1 MENKIKLNVEEQV
14 LRISIPT
21 DNGTIVVNN
30 PSDKL
35 KNELIGLLVNCIVE
49 NKDFDERK
57 LMQDLI
63 DDCTNVEFE
72 GDIFEATNLTHEAK
86 MITNEILMIFQEI
99 MAEAYQIIKIAM
111 QQAKNEMLQ
120 NEILNE
126 KDKIIEKA
134 KEIQEEKMEEIKEE
148 VKEEV
153 KEEIPHK
160 TVRKPQRS
168 RGRVNRK

>member
-1 MENKIKLNVEEQV
+1 MENKIKLNVEEQI

-21 DNGTIVVNN
+21 DNGVIVVNN

-63 DDCTNVEFE
+63 DNCTNVEFE

-86 MITNEILMIFQEI
+86 MITNEILIIFQEI

-111 QQAKNEMLQ
+111 KQAKNEMLQ
-120 NEILNE
+120 NEILDE

-148 VKEEV
+148 VKEE
-153 KEEIPHK
+153 IPHK

>member
-1 MENKIKLNVEEQV
+1 MENKIKLNVEEKI

-21 DNGTIVVNN
+21 DNGVIVVNN

-35 KNELIGLLVNCIVE
+35 KNELVGLLVNCIVE

-72 GDIFEATNLTHEAK
+72 GDIFESTNLTHEAK

-120 NEILNE
+120 NEILDE

-153 KEEIPHK
+153 PRK
-160 TVRKPQRS
+160 TVRKPQRGRGKVS
-168 RGRVNRK
+168 RK

>member
-1 MENKIKLNVEEQV
+1 MENKIKLNVEEKI

-35 KNELIGLLVNCIVE
+35 KNELVGLLVNCIVE

-72 GDIFEATNLTHEAK
+72 GDIFESTNLTHEAK

-120 NEILNE
+120 NEILDE

-153 KEEIPHK
+153 PRK
-160 TVRKPQRS
+160 TVRKPQRGRGKVS
-168 RGRVNRK
+168 RK

>member
-1 MENKIKLNVEEQV
+1 MENKIKLNVEEKV

-21 DNGTIVVNN
+21 DNGVIVVNN

-35 KNELIGLLVNCIVE
+35 KNELVGLLVNCIVE

-63 DDCTNVEFE
+63 DNCTNVEFE

-86 MITNEILMIFQEI
+86 MITNEILIIFQEI
-99 MAEAYQIIKIAM
+99 IAEAYQIIKLAM
-111 QQAKNEMLQ
+111 QQTKNEMLQ
-120 NEILNE
+120 NEILDEKNE
-126 KDKIIEKA
+126 IIEKA
-134 KEIQEEKMEEIKEE
+134 KEIQEEKAEEIKEE
-148 VKEEV
+148 VKEEM
-153 KEEIPHK
+153 PHK

>member
-1 MENKIKLNVEEQV
+1 MENKIKLNVGKKI

-35 KNELIGLLVNCIVE
+35 KNELVSLLVNCIVE
-49 NKDFDERK
+49 NKDFDERR
-57 LMQDLI
+57 LMQDLM

-120 NEILNE
+120 NEILDE

-153 KEEIPHK
+153 PHK

-168 RGRVNRK
+168 RGKVSRK

>member
-1 MENKIKLNVEEQV
+1 MENKIKLNVEEQI

-21 DNGTIVVNN
+21 DNGVIVVNN

-35 KNELIGLLVNCIVE
+35 KNELVGLLVNCIVE

-57 LMQDLI
+57 IMQDLI
-63 DDCTNVEFE
+63 DNCTNVEFE

-86 MITNEILMIFQEI
+86 MITNEILIIFQEI
-99 MAEAYQIIKIAM
+99 IAEAYQIIKLAM
-111 QQAKNEMLQ
+111 QQAKNEMIE
-120 NEILNE
+120 NEILDE

-134 KEIQEEKMEEIKEE
+134 KEIQEEKMEEVKKE

-153 KEEIPHK
+153 PHK

-168 RGRVNRK
+168 RGRVSRK

>member
-1 MENKIKLNVEEQV
+1 MENKIKLNVEEKV

-21 DNGTIVVNN
+21 DNGVIVVNN

-35 KNELIGLLVNCIVE
+35 KNELVGLLVNCIVE

-120 NEILNE
+120 NEILDE

-153 KEEIPHK
+153 PHK

-168 RGRVNRK
+168 RGKVSRK

>member
-1 MENKIKLNVEEQV
+1 MENKIKLNVEEKI

-35 KNELIGLLVNCIVE
+35 KNELVGLLVNCIVE

-120 NEILNE
+120 NEILDE

-134 KEIQEEKMEEIKEE
+134 KEIQEEKTEEIKEE

-153 KEEIPHK
+153 PHK

-168 RGRVNRK
+168 RGKVSRK

>member
-1 MENKIKLNVEEQV
+1 MENKIKLNVEEKV

-21 DNGTIVVNN
+21 DNGVIVVNN

-35 KNELIGLLVNCIVE
+35 KNELVGLLVNCIVE

-63 DDCTNVEFE
+63 DNCTNVEFE

-86 MITNEILMIFQEI
+86 MVTNEILIIFQEI
-99 MAEAYQIIKIAM
+99 MAEAYQIIKLAM

-120 NEILNE
+120 NEILDEKNE
-126 KDKIIEKA
+126 VIEKA
-134 KEIQEEKMEEIKEE
+134 KEIQEKAEE

>member
-1 MENKIKLNVEEQV
+1 MENKIKLNVEKKI

-35 KNELIGLLVNCIVE
+35 KNELVGLLVNCIVE

-57 LMQDLI
+57 MMQDLI
-63 DDCTNVEFE
+63 DNCTNVEFE

-120 NEILNE
+120 NEILDE

-153 KEEIPHK
+153 PHK

-168 RGRVNRK
+168 RGKVNRK

>member
-1 MENKIKLNVEEQV
+1 MENKIKLNVEEKV

-21 DNGTIVVNN
+21 DNGTIIVNN

-35 KNELIGLLVNCIVE
+35 KNELVGLLVNCIVE

-57 LMQDLI
+57 LKQDLI

-120 NEILNE
+120 NEILDE

-134 KEIQEEKMEEIKEE
+134 KEIQEEKIEEI
-148 VKEEV
+148 KEEV

>member
-1 MENKIKLNVEEQV
+1 MENKVKLNVEEKV

-35 KNELIGLLVNCIVE
+35 KNELVGLLVNCIVE

-72 GDIFEATNLTHEAK
+72 GDIFEATNLTKEAK
-86 MITNEILMIFQEI
+86 MITNEILIIFQEI

-120 NEILNE
+120 NEILDE

-153 KEEIPHK
+153 PHK

-168 RGRVNRK
+168 RGKVSRK

>member
-1 MENKIKLNVEEQV
+1 MENKVKLNVEEKV

-21 DNGTIVVNN
+21 DNGVIVVNN

-35 KNELIGLLVNCIVE
+35 KNELVGLLVNCIVE

-63 DDCTNVEFE
+63 DNCTNVEFE

-86 MITNEILMIFQEI
+86 MITNEILIIFQEI
-99 MAEAYQIIKIAM
+99 IAESYQVIKLAM
-111 QQAKNEMLQ
+111 QQAKNEMIQ
-120 NEILNE
+120 NEILDEKNE
-126 KDKIIEKA
+126 IMEKA
-134 KEIQEEKMEEIKEE
+134 KEIQEEKTEEIKEE
-148 VKEEV
+148 A

>member
-1 MENKIKLNVEEQV
+1 MENKVKLNVEEKV

-35 KNELIGLLVNCIVE
+35 KNELVSLLVNCIVE

-120 NEILNE
+120 NEILDE

-134 KEIQEEKMEEIKEE
+134 KEIQEEKTEEIKEE

-153 KEEIPHK
+153 PHK

-168 RGRVNRK
+168 RGKVSRK

>member
-1 MENKIKLNVEEQV
+1 MENKIKLNVEEKI

-21 DNGTIVVNN
+21 DNGVIVVNN

-35 KNELIGLLVNCIVE
+35 KNELVGLLVNCIVE

-72 GDIFEATNLTHEAK
+72 GDIFESTNLTHEAK

-120 NEILNE
+120 NEILDE

-153 KEEIPHK
+153 PHK

>member
-1 MENKIKLNVEEQV
+1 MENKIKLNVEEKI

-35 KNELIGLLVNCIVE
+35 KNELVGLLVNCIVE

-63 DDCTNVEFE
+63 DNCTNVEFE
-72 GDIFEATNLTHEAK
+72 GDIFETTNLTHEAK

-120 NEILNE
+120 NEILDE

-134 KEIQEEKMEEIKEE
+134 KEIQEEKIEEI
-148 VKEEV
+148 KEEV

-160 TVRKPQRS
+160 TVRKPQRGRGKVS
-168 RGRVNRK
+168 RK

>member
-1 MENKIKLNVEEQV
+1 MENKIKLNVEEKI

-35 KNELIGLLVNCIVE
+35 KNELVSLLVNCIVE

-72 GDIFEATNLTHEAK
+72 GDIFESTNLTHEAK

-120 NEILNE
+120 NEILDE

-148 VKEEV
+148 VKEE
-153 KEEIPHK
+153 IPHK

-168 RGRVNRK
+168 RGKVSRK

>member
-1 MENKIKLNVEEQV
+1 MENKIKLNVEKKI

-35 KNELIGLLVNCIVE
+35 KNELVGLLVNCIVE

-72 GDIFEATNLTHEAK
+72 GDIFESTNLTHEAK

-120 NEILNE
+120 NEILDE

-153 KEEIPHK
+153 PHK

-168 RGRVNRK
+168 RGKVSRK

>member
-1 MENKIKLNVEEQV
+1 MENKVKLNVEEKV

-35 KNELIGLLVNCIVE
+35 KNELVGLLVNCIVE

-63 DDCTNVEFE
+63 DNCTNVEFE

-120 NEILNE
+120 NEILDE

-153 KEEIPHK
+153 PHK

-168 RGRVNRK
+168 RGKVSRK

>member
-1 MENKIKLNVEEQV
+1 MENKIKLNVEEKV

-21 DNGTIVVNN
+21 DNGVIVVNN

-35 KNELIGLLVNCIVE
+35 KNELVGLLVNCIVE

-86 MITNEILMIFQEI
+86 MITNEILIIFQEI

-120 NEILNE
+120 NEILDE

-134 KEIQEEKMEEIKEE
+134 KEIQEEKIEEI
-148 VKEEV
+148 KEEV

-168 RGRVNRK
+168 RGRVSRK

>member
-1 MENKIKLNVEEQV
+1 MENKIKLNVEKKI

-35 KNELIGLLVNCIVE
+35 KNELVSLLVNCIVE

-57 LMQDLI
+57 LMQNLI

-120 NEILNE
+120 NEILDE
-126 KDKIIEKA
+126 KDKIIEKV

-153 KEEIPHK
+153 PHK

-168 RGRVNRK
+168 RGKVSRK

>member
-1 MENKIKLNVEEQV
+1 MENKIKLNVEEQI

-21 DNGTIVVNN
+21 DNGVIVVNN

-35 KNELIGLLVNCIVE
+35 KNELVGLLVNCIVE

-63 DDCTNVEFE
+63 DNCTNVEFE

-120 NEILNE
+120 NEILDE

-134 KEIQEEKMEEIKEE
+134 KEIQEEKIEEI
-148 VKEEV
+148 KEEV

-168 RGRVNRK
+168 RGKVNRK

>member
-1 MENKIKLNVEEQV
+1 MENKIKLNVEEKI

-35 KNELIGLLVNCIVE
+35 KNELVGLLVNCIVE

-63 DDCTNVEFE
+63 DNCTNVEFE

-99 MAEAYQIIKIAM
+99 ITEAYQVIKLGM
-111 QQAKNEMLQ
+111 QKAKNEMLE
-120 NEILNE
+120 NEIINE
-126 KDKIIEKA
+126 KDEIIEKA
-134 KEIQEEKMEEIKEE
+134 KEIQKEKTEE

-168 RGRVNRK
+168 RGRVSRK

>member
-1 MENKIKLNVEEQV
+1 MENKIKLNVEKKI

-35 KNELIGLLVNCIVE
+35 KNELVGLLVNCIVE

-72 GDIFEATNLTHEAK
+72 GDIFEVTNLTHEAK

-120 NEILNE
+120 NEILDE

-153 KEEIPHK
+153 PHK

-168 RGRVNRK
+168 RGKVSRK

>member
-1 MENKIKLNVEEQV
+1 MENKIKLNAEEKI

-35 KNELIGLLVNCIVE
+35 KNELVGLLVNCIVE

-72 GDIFEATNLTHEAK
+72 GDIFETTNLTHEAK

-120 NEILNE
+120 NEILDE

-153 KEEIPHK
+153 PHK

-168 RGRVNRK
+168 RGKVSRK

>member
-1 MENKIKLNVEEQV
+1 MENKVKLNVEEKV

-21 DNGTIVVNN
+21 DNGVIVVNN

-35 KNELIGLLVNCIVE
+35 KNELVGLLVNCIVE

-72 GDIFEATNLTHEAK
+72 GDIFESTNLTHEAK

-120 NEILNE
+120 NEILDE

-153 KEEIPHK
+153 PRK

>member
-1 MENKIKLNVEEQV
+1 MENKIKLNAEEKQ
-14 LRISIPT
+14 LRITIPT

-35 KNELIGLLVNCIVE
+35 KNELVGLLVNCIVE

-63 DDCTNVEFE
+63 DNCTNVEFE

-86 MITNEILMIFQEI
+86 TITNEILIIFQEI
-99 MAEAYQIIKIAM
+99 IAEAYQVIKLAM

-120 NEILNE
+120 NEILDE

-153 KEEIPHK
+153 PHK

-168 RGRVNRK
+168 RGKVSRK

>member
-1 MENKIKLNVEEQV
+1 MENKIKLNVEEQI

-21 DNGTIVVNN
+21 DNGVIVVNN

-35 KNELIGLLVNCIVE
+35 KNELVGLLVNCIVE

-63 DDCTNVEFE
+63 DNCTNVEFE

-86 MITNEILMIFQEI
+86 MITNEILIIFQEI
-99 MAEAYQIIKIAM
+99 IAEAYQIIKLAM
-111 QQAKNEMLQ
+111 QQTKNEMLQ
-120 NEILNE
+120 NEILDEKNE
-126 KDKIIEKA
+126 VIEKA
-134 KEIQEEKMEEIKEE
+134 KETQEEKAEEIKEE
-148 VKEEV
+148 VKEET
-153 KEEIPHK
+153 PHK
-160 TVRKPQRS
+160 PVRKPQRS

>member
-1 MENKIKLNVEEQV
+1 MENKIKLNVEEKV

-35 KNELIGLLVNCIVE
+35 KKEIVGLLVNCIAE

-120 NEILNE
+120 NEILDE

-153 KEEIPHK
+153 PHK

-168 RGRVNRK
+168 RGKVSRK

>member
-1 MENKIKLNVEEQV
+1 MENKIKLNVEEQI

-21 DNGTIVVNN
+21 DNGVIVVNN

-63 DDCTNVEFE
+63 DNCTNVEFE

-86 MITNEILMIFQEI
+86 MITNEILIIFQEI

-120 NEILNE
+120 NEILDE

-134 KEIQEEKMEEIKEE
+134 KEIQEEKIEEI
-148 VKEEV
+148 KEEV

-168 RGRVNRK
+168 RGRVSRK

>member
-1 MENKIKLNVEEQV
+1 MENKIKLNAEEKI

-35 KNELIGLLVNCIVE
+35 KNELVGLLVNCIVE

-57 LMQDLI
+57 IMQDLI
-63 DDCTNVEFE
+63 DNCTNVEFE

-86 MITNEILMIFQEI
+86 MITNEILIIFQEI
-99 MAEAYQIIKIAM
+99 IAEAYQVIKLAM

-120 NEILNE
+120 NEILDE

-153 KEEIPHK
+153 PHK

-168 RGRVNRK
+168 RGKVSRK

>member
-1 MENKIKLNVEEQV
+1 MENKIKLNVEEQI

-35 KNELIGLLVNCIVE
+35 KNELVSLLVNCIVE

-57 LMQDLI
+57 IMQDLI
-63 DDCTNVEFE
+63 DNCTNVEFE
-72 GDIFEATNLTHEAK
+72 GDIFETTNLTHEAK

-120 NEILNE
+120 NEILDE

-134 KEIQEEKMEEIKEE
+134 KEIQEEKTEEIKEE

-153 KEEIPHK
+153 PHK

-168 RGRVNRK
+168 RGKVSRK

>member
-1 MENKIKLNVEEQV
+1 MENKIKLNVEEKV

-21 DNGTIVVNN
+21 DNGVIVVNN

-35 KNELIGLLVNCIVE
+35 KNELVGLLVNCIVE

-63 DDCTNVEFE
+63 DNCTNVEFE

-86 MITNEILMIFQEI
+86 MITNEILIIFQEI
-99 MAEAYQIIKIAM
+99 IAEAYQVIKLAM
-111 QQAKNEMLQ
+111 QQTKNEMIQ
-120 NEILNE
+120 NEILDEKNE
-126 KDKIIEKA
+126 VIEKA
-134 KEIQEEKMEEIKEE
+134 KEIQEKEEEIKEE
-148 VKEEV
+148 VKEE
-153 KEEIPHK
+153 ISHK

>member
-1 MENKIKLNVEEQV
+1 MENKIKLNVEKKI

-35 KNELIGLLVNCIVE
+35 KNELVSLLVNCIVE

-120 NEILNE
+120 NEILDE

-153 KEEIPHK
+153 PHK

-168 RGRVNRK
+168 RGKVNRK

>member
-1 MENKIKLNVEEQV
+1 MENKVKLNVEEKV

-35 KNELIGLLVNCIVE
+35 KNELVGLLVNCIVE

-63 DDCTNVEFE
+63 DNCTNVEFE

-86 MITNEILMIFQEI
+86 MITNEILIIFQEI

-120 NEILNE
+120 NEILDE

-134 KEIQEEKMEEIKEE
+134 KEIQEEKAEEIKEE
-148 VKEEV
+148 VKEE
-153 KEEIPHK
+153 ISHK
-160 TVRKPQRS
+160 IVRKPQRS
-168 RGRVNRK
+168 RGRVSRK

>member
-1 MENKIKLNVEEQV
+1 MENKIKLNVEEKI

-35 KNELIGLLVNCIVE
+35 KNELVGLLVNCIVE

-63 DDCTNVEFE
+63 DNCTNVEFE

-120 NEILNE
+120 NEILDE

-153 KEEIPHK
+153 PHK

-168 RGRVNRK
+168 RGKVSRK

>member
-1 MENKIKLNVEEQV
+1 MKNKIKLNVEKKI
-14 LRISIPT
+14 LRISIPA

-35 KNELIGLLVNCIVE
+35 KNELVGLLVNCIVE

-72 GDIFEATNLTHEAK
+72 GDIFETTNLTHEAK

-120 NEILNE
+120 NEILDE

-153 KEEIPHK
+153 PHK

-168 RGRVNRK
+168 RGKVSRK